1 MHNLSDQ
8 PIIIVSFFI
17 FYVFSRSNTNRA
29 ADTAS
34 RSTVSWNRNMRSK
47 RKFLSARKFW
57 KSGFQGAAIWPRFP
71 AKQIK
76 SFSPGWEIRL
86 PLFRRIRNVCYCINS
101 MTVSLTVRCLY
112 FLLAYYKLNHQNVFT
127 AFFALFPELFVN
139 FSLKNF
145 FNKNIY
151 FFPVVVRQG
160 ETYGPK
166 DHNCLKEVIFE
177 RKCGHQVK
185 CIDLWTK

>member
-1 MHNLSDQ
+1 M
-8 PIIIVSFFI
+8 IVSFFI

-57 KSGFQGAAIWPRFP
+57 KFGFRGAAIWPRFP
-71 AKQIK
+71 AKRIK

-86 PLFRRIRNVCYCINS
+86 PPFRRIRNVCYCINS
-101 MTVSLTVRCLY
+101 ITVSLIVQY
-112 FLLAYYKLNHQNVFT
+112 LLLSYTMQYRLNQHHTIF
-127 AFFALFPELFVN
+127 
-139 FSLKNF
+139 FSLFQNSLLTCVFQWK
-145 FNKNIY
+145 Y
-151 FFPVVVRQG
+151 FFSVVVRQG

-185 CIDLWTK
+185 SIDLWTK